1 MPKYQDNL
9 LIVVMQRR
17 TIDIV
22 TSMERINWF
31 SRFGQAEYNKFKEGI
46 CSTPEQLVET
56 KKQFSQKLKALH
68 LPYTELKHFEGFVDK
83 RIGWGE
89 KQTE

>member
-1 MPKYQDNL
+1 MPNWVYT
-9 LIVVMQRR
+9 
-17 TIDIV
+17 TIK
-22 TSMERINWF
+22 TSSKN
-31 SRFGQAEYNKFKEGI
+31 
-46 CSTPEQLVET
+46 
-56 KKQFSQKLKALH
+56 KALH